1 MTAVATTAHLPP
13 MRTRTGTGRPMPI
26 KPYRHFLVQRN
37 MDRRLSGK
45 NNIQPNP
52 REGALLSRAPP
63 AMTKISPK
71 RASAVVPRAAQHS
84 YAEWCKEHGV
94 DAPNV
99 SIHYLTSSL
108 PDGAETERGCL
119 VTAPI
124 DAGRFRAL
132 QKAPRLFLRRV
143 DRAPRPVP
151 APTRPIPPTRKTRR
165 SRASTRIS
173 RAGQVIARCP
183 ASIVFALPPSPPNP
197 FPDFCPDHLW
207 DDPPGVAPGRPAQEL
222 RMALALIRERRAG
235 TASPWHAYLSQI
247 PNEYDLLGM
256 WTDAQLD
263 ELHAPKLVHDAVR
276 QRGENAAAASAVC
289 EPLGL
294 TPTEMHWGL
303 NTVRSRSF
311 LGKYPA
317 VESMMTPY
325 AVGTDAA
332 STLAECDAR
341 EARKAAA
348 AAAEEEDA
356 RRAEAARIA
365 AGAEC
370 GLDPDDPAGVAV
382 ASCTPSDVGRR
393 SAAQPAVFVVP
404 FLDAFNHSPSSDG
417 SSGATKLT
425 FTDGAF
431 QLVATRD
438 MAPGTE
444 ATISYG
450 AHANDELLLRFGFC
464 MEGSEDEKIALPGC
478 MDELE
483 WLMPGSLREADVKAE
498 GLHAAVK
505 DAHLT
510 HDGEASPDLLWAL
523 RVLLAS
529 DDEYEALG
537 GVHGLRREFSGI
549 EEVGSGAQLAAEAS
563 LALACERELTEM
575 GGLAAYEEDLVNL
588 HAVEGVYGE
597 VVAECSLDGG
607 DPGRCG
613 GDGEDGNDAT
623 FLRRLLSALS
633 FRVNRK
639 RILARAMERYT
650 PGGVGFVDPEAA
662 LEV

>member
-26 KPYRHFLVQRN
+26 KPYRHFLVQKN

-52 REGALLSRAPP
+52 RGGDLLSRAPP

-84 YAEWCKEHGV
+84 YAEWCKERGV

-124 DAGRFRAL
+124 DAG
-132 QKAPRLFLRRV
+132 
-143 DRAPRPVP
+143 
-151 APTRPIPPTRKTRR
+151 
-165 SRASTRIS
+165 
-173 RAGQVIARCP
+173 QVIARCP

-197 FPDFCPDHLW
+197 FPDFCPDDLW
-207 DDPPGVAPGRPAQEL
+207 DEPPGVAPGRPAQEL

-235 TASPWHAYLSQI
+235 TASPWHAYVSQI
-247 PNEYDLLGM
+247 PDEYDLLGM
-256 WTDAQLD
+256 WTDAQLE
-263 ELHAPKLVHDAVR
+263 ELHAPKLANDAVR
-276 QRGENAAAASAVC
+276 QRAENAAAASAVC
-289 EPLGL
+289 KHLPQL
-294 TPTEMHWGL
+294 TPAEVHWGL

-311 LGKYPA
+311 LGKYPRS
-317 VESMMTPY
+317 VKEMMPPYESG
-325 AVGTDAA
+325 VDATE
-332 STLAECDAR
+332 TLAACDAR
-341 EARKAAA
+341 EEKMAKK
-348 AAAEEEDA
+348 EEDA
-356 RRAEAARIA
+356 RIAAEAGH
-365 AGAEC
+365 GANEC
-370 GLDPDDPAGVAV
+370 GLEPDDPAGTAV
-382 ASCTPSDVGRR
+382 ASCTPGDVSRR
-393 SAAQPAVFVVP
+393 SVAQPSVFVVP
-404 FLDAFNHSPSSDG
+404 FLDAFNHSPSEGASGGAG
-417 SSGATKLT
+417 SSSGGEGASSGEGSGATKLT

-431 QLVATRD
+431 QLVATRA
-438 MAPGTE
+438 MEPGTE
-444 ATISYG
+444 ATIVYG

-464 MEGSEDEKIALPGC
+464 VEGSADEKIALPGC

-483 WLMPGSLREADVKAE
+483 WLMPGSLREADMKAE

-510 HDGEASPDLLWAL
+510 HDGEASSDLLWAL

-607 DPGRCG
+607 DPERCG

-623 FLRRLLSALS
+623 FLRRLLAALS

>member
-1 MTAVATTAHLPP
+1 M
-13 MRTRTGTGRPMPI
+13 
-26 KPYRHFLVQRN
+26 
-37 MDRRLSGK
+37 
-45 NNIQPNP
+45 
-52 REGALLSRAPP
+52 
-63 AMTKISPK
+63 
-71 RASAVVPRAAQHS
+71 
-84 YAEWCKEHGV
+84 
-94 DAPNV
+94 
-99 SIHYLTSSL
+99 
-108 PDGAETERGCL
+108 
-119 VTAPI
+119 
-124 DAGRFRAL
+124 
-132 QKAPRLFLRRV
+132 
-143 DRAPRPVP
+143 
-151 APTRPIPPTRKTRR
+151 
-165 SRASTRIS
+165 
-173 RAGQVIARCP
+173 
-183 ASIVFALPPSPPNP
+183 
-197 FPDFCPDHLW
+197 
-207 DDPPGVAPGRPAQEL
+207 
-222 RMALALIRERRAG
+222 
-235 TASPWHAYLSQI
+235 
-247 PNEYDLLGM
+247 
-256 WTDAQLD
+256 
-263 ELHAPKLVHDAVR
+263 
-276 QRGENAAAASAVC
+276 
-289 EPLGL
+289 
-294 TPTEMHWGL
+294 
-303 NTVRSRSF
+303 RSRSF
-311 LGKYPA
+311 LGKYPTS
-317 VESMMTPY
+317 VSVMMPPY
-325 AVGTDAA
+325 AAGTDATT
-332 STLAECDAR
+332 TLAECEAR
-341 EARKAAA
+341 EEEKAKA
-348 AAAEEEDA
+348 AAAEEDA
-356 RRAEAARIA
+356 RRAAEAARIA
-365 AGAEC
+365 ASAEC

-382 ASCTPSDVGRR
+382 ASCTPSDVSRR

-404 FLDAFNHSPSSDG
+404 FLDAFNHSPSSDA
-417 SSGATKLT
+417 SGATKLT

-438 MAPGTE
+438 LAPGTE

-464 MEGSEDEKIALPGC
+464 VEGSEDEKIALPGC

-483 WLMPGSLREADVKAE
+483 WLMPGSLREADMKAE

-575 GGLAAYEEDLVNL
+575 GGLAAYDEDLVNL

-597 VVAECSLDGG
+597 VVAECSLDSG
-607 DPGRCG
+607 DVERCG

>member
-1 MTAVATTAHLPP
+1 
-13 MRTRTGTGRPMPI
+13 MPI
-26 KPYRHFLVQRN
+26 KPYRHFLVQKN

-52 REGALLSRAPP
+52 RGGALLSRAPP

-84 YAEWCKEHGV
+84 YAEWCKERGV
-94 DAPNV
+94 DAPKV

-132 QKAPRLFLRRV
+132 QKAPRLFLRHV
-143 DRAPRPVP
+143 VVRAPRPVP

-165 SRASTRIS
+165 SRASTRIA

-197 FPDFCPDHLW
+197 FPDFCPDDLW
-207 DDPPGVAPGRPAQEL
+207 NDPPGVAPGRPAQEL

-235 TASPWHAYLSQI
+235 TASPWHAYVSQI
-247 PNEYDLLGM
+247 PDEYDLLGM

-263 ELHAPKLVHDAVR
+263 ELHAPKLVDDAKR
-276 QRGENAAAASAVC
+276 QRGENSAAASAVC
-289 EPLGL
+289 DALGL
-294 TPTEMHWGL
+294 TPAEVHWGL

-311 LGKYPA
+311 LGKYPTS
-317 VESMMTPY
+317 VSVMMPPY
-325 AVGTDAA
+325 AAGTDATT
-332 STLAECDAR
+332 TLAECDAR
-341 EARKAAA
+341 EEQKAAQLA
-348 AAAEEEDA
+348 AAEEDA
-356 RRAEAARIA
+356 RRAAEAARIA
-365 AGAEC
+365 ASAEC

-382 ASCTPSDVGRR
+382 ASCTPSDVSRR

-404 FLDAFNHSPSSDG
+404 FLDAFNHSPSSDA
-417 SSGATKLT
+417 SGATKLT

-431 QLVATRD
+431 QLVATRA
-438 MAPGTE
+438 MTPGTE

-464 MEGSEDEKIALPGC
+464 VEGSEDEKIALPGC

-483 WLMPGSLREADVKAE
+483 WLMPGSLREADMKAE

-575 GGLAAYEEDLVNL
+575 GGLAAYDEDLVNL

-597 VVAECSLDGG
+597 VVAECSLDSG
-607 DPGRCG
+607 DVERCG

>member
-1 MTAVATTAHLPP
+1 
-13 MRTRTGTGRPMPI
+13 MPI
-26 KPYRHFLVQRN
+26 KPYRHFLVQKN

-52 REGALLSRAPP
+52 RGGDLLSRAPP

-84 YAEWCKEHGV
+84 YAEWCKERGV

-124 DAGRFRAL
+124 DAGRFRPL
-132 QKAPRLFLRRV
+132 RKAPRLFLRHV
-143 DRAPRPVP
+143 DRAGALDRSLRPERAAH
-151 APTRPIPPTRKTRR
+151 APPLKSPPPPP
-165 SRASTRIS
+165 

-197 FPDFCPDHLW
+197 FPDFCPDDLW
-207 DDPPGVAPGRPAQEL
+207 DEPPGVAPGRPAQEL
-222 RMALALIRERRAG
+222 RMALALIKERRAG
-235 TASPWHAYLSQI
+235 TASPWHAYVSQI
-247 PNEYDLLGM
+247 PDEYDLLGM
-256 WTDAQLD
+256 WTDAQLE
-263 ELHAPKLVHDAVR
+263 ELHAPKLAHDARR
-276 QRGENAAAASAVC
+276 QRAENDAAAAAVC
-289 EPLGL
+289 ERLPQL
-294 TPTEMHWGL
+294 TPAEVHWGL

-311 LGKYPA
+311 LGEYPRQLK
-317 VESMMTPY
+317 EMMPPY
-325 AVGTDAA
+325 GAGVDATE
-332 STLAECDAR
+332 TLAACDAR
-341 EARKAAA
+341 EEKLLAKK
-348 AAAEEEDA
+348 EEDL
-356 RRAEAARIA
+356 AAGIA
-365 AGAEC
+365 AGGTAGQAGANEC
-370 GLDPDDPAGVAV
+370 GLEPDEPAGTAV
-382 ASCTPSDVGRR
+382 ASCTPGDVSRR
-393 SAAQPAVFVVP
+393 SVAQPSVFVVP
-404 FLDAFNHSPSSDG
+404 FLDAFNHSPSGGPSSG
-417 SSGATKLT
+417 GEGASSGEGSGATKLT

-431 QLVATRD
+431 QLVATRA
-438 MAPGTE
+438 MEPGTE
-444 ATISYG
+444 ATIVYG

-464 MEGSEDEKIALPGC
+464 VEGSADEKIALPGC

-483 WLMPGSLREADVKAE
+483 WLMPGSLREADMKAE

-510 HDGEASPDLLWAL
+510 FNGEASSDLLWAL

-529 DDEYEALG
+529 DDEYDALG
-537 GVHGLRREFSGI
+537 GVNGLRREFSGI
-549 EEVGSGAQLAAEAS
+549 NEVGSGAQLAAEAS

-607 DPGRCG
+607 DPERCG

-623 FLRRLLSALS
+623 FLRRLLAALS

>member
-1 MTAVATTAHLPP
+1 M
-13 MRTRTGTGRPMPI
+13 
-26 KPYRHFLVQRN
+26 
-37 MDRRLSGK
+37 
-45 NNIQPNP
+45 
-52 REGALLSRAPP
+52 E
-63 AMTKISPK
+63 
-71 RASAVVPRAAQHS
+71 
-84 YAEWCKEHGV
+84 
-94 DAPNV
+94 
-99 SIHYLTSSL
+99 
-108 PDGAETERGCL
+108 
-119 VTAPI
+119 
-124 DAGRFRAL
+124 
-132 QKAPRLFLRRV
+132 
-143 DRAPRPVP
+143 
-151 APTRPIPPTRKTRR
+151 
-165 SRASTRIS
+165 
-173 RAGQVIARCP
+173 
-183 ASIVFALPPSPPNP
+183 
-197 FPDFCPDHLW
+197 
-207 DDPPGVAPGRPAQEL
+207 
-222 RMALALIRERRAG
+222 
-235 TASPWHAYLSQI
+235 
-247 PNEYDLLGM
+247 
-256 WTDAQLD
+256 
-263 ELHAPKLVHDAVR
+263 
-276 QRGENAAAASAVC
+276 
-289 EPLGL
+289 
-294 TPTEMHWGL
+294 
-303 NTVRSRSF
+303 
-311 LGKYPA
+311 
-317 VESMMTPY
+317 
-325 AVGTDAA
+325 
-332 STLAECDAR
+332 
-341 EARKAAA
+341 EA
-348 AAAEEEDA
+348 A
-356 RRAEAARIA
+356 RRAVAARIA

-464 MEGSEDEKIALPGC
+464 VEGSEDEKIALPGC